1 MWFDMNYI
9 EYDNYLNIDRLYEDK
24 NTLQYKILE
33 LLKNQPMTANE
44 LTLSILNN
52 DKVHLISPVLQILKQ
67 KKLVENKRLFS
78 VVYWSIPK
86 EMRG

>member
-1 MWFDMNYI
+1 MNYI